1 MNDQERKE
9 ISDLLK
15 KLITETTEKIV
26 EYEELCKP
34 IAPDVSLGRLTR
46 MDAIN
51 NKSVAEAA
59 LRTAKRKLSKLQQAK
74 SKLGDPDFGT
84 CRICKNKINP
94 KRIVLMPESDKCV
107 RCAAR

>member
-1 MNDQERKE
+1 MKDQERKE
-9 ISDLLK
+9 ILVLLE
-15 KLITETTEKIV
+15 KLVEETKIKIA

-59 LRTAKRKLSKLQQAK
+59 LRAAKRKLGKLSHAK
-74 SKLGDPDFGT
+74 TKIDDPSFGE
-84 CRICKNKINP
+84 CSNCNGKINP
-94 KRIVLMPESDKCV
+94 KRILLMPESDRCV
-107 RCAAR
+107 RCASR

>member
-9 ISDLLK
+9 IVILLEK
-15 KLITETTEKIV
+15 MIVETKSKLV

-59 LRTAKRKLSKLQQAK
+59 LRTAMRKLGKLEYAK
-74 SKLGDPDFGT
+74 TKIDDPNFGV
-84 CRICKNKINP
+84 CSGCGSKINP
-94 KRIVLMPESDKCV
+94 KRILLMPESDRCV